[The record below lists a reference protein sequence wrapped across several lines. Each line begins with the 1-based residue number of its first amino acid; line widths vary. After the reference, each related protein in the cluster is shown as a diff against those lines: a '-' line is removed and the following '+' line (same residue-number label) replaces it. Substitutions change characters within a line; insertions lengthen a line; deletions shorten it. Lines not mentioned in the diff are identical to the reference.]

1 MYSKLFRSFIFP
13 LMELSQGTKI
23 QKYLKWL
30 EKTQWW
36 KQPSEIKELQNK
48 KLRALIRHAY
58 ENVPYYH
65 KLFRK
70 LNLKPDD
77 IEREE
82 DLRKLPILRK
92 EDIRKNFSELLA
104 RDFKRWKP
112 KLNATSGSTGEP
124 LKYYITM
131 DSISIGWASGFR
143 AWGSGYKLGDKYA
156 MLGGSSLVPKNITLK
171 KRIRYL
177 FERALP
183 LTSLYMTEEKM
194 REYARKLEEFKP
206 KFIRGYPSAL
216 FILAKYLHENDYND
230 IRPRAVFTTAETLLP
245 YQRKVIEDVFGCDVY
260 DGYGCR
266 DGNANAM
273 ECVEHTGY
281 HIAAEQVIMEF
292 VSMKDGE
299 HVSPGEMGEII
310 ATDLHNYAM
319 PFIRYAVEDV
329 AVPSDEICPCGRG
342 LPLLKSIEGR
352 VFDIIK
358 LKDGTMLSGVPLT
371 DELDSM
377 ESVKQYQII
386 QESEDEIIVKI
397 VKEKGYA
404 EEDTKRI
411 LRMLREGVGEEMNI
425 KIEFVNEISTTKAG
439 KRRYIIS
446 KV

>member
-1 MYSKLFRSFIFP
+1 MYSPLFRKIIFP
-13 LMELSQGTKI
+13 VMEIYKGTSI
-23 QKYLKWL
+23 QKNLAFLNKS
-30 EKTQWW
+30 QWW
-36 KQPSEIKELQNK
+36 KPEQLEELQNK
-48 KLRALIRHAY
+48 KLRALIRHSY
-58 ENVPYYH
+58 KNVPYYH
-65 KLFRK
+65 RIFKEN
-70 LNLKPDD
+70 NLKPDD
-77 IEREE
+77 IKTKD
-82 DLRKLPILRK
+82 DLKKLPFLTKDI
-92 EDIRKNFSELLA
+92 IRKNLSDLLA
-104 RDFKRWKP
+104 KDFKKWKP
-112 KLNATSGSTGEP
+112 RQNATSGSTGEP

-143 AWGSGYKLGDKYA
+143 AWGWTGYKLGDKYA

-177 FERALP
+177 FERVLP

-194 REYARKLEEFKP
+194 MEYARKLEEFKP

-281 HIAAEQVIMEF
+281 HIAAEQVIMEL

-358 LKDGTMLSGVPLT
+358 LKDGTMLSGVPIT
-371 DELDSM
+371 GELDDM

-386 QESEDEIIVKI
+386 QESNDEMIVKI
-397 VKEKGYA
+397 VKEKSYT

-411 LRMLREGVGEEMNI
+411 LRMLRERVGKEMNI
-425 KIEFVNEISTTKAG
+425 KIAFVNEIPTTKAG